1 MKVLK
6 AEQVADLAHELPGA
20 GAELDVHWLEGPA
33 NADRLDV
40 GLVTVVPGGATP
52 PHVHLGGQVIVV
64 ISGEGFVA
72 TGDERVALG
81 AGDVVITPPG
91 ELHTHGAAAGS
102 HLAHLTVTTA
112 GYEFPAVVTDP
123 PAGTGDA

>member
-1 MKVLK
+1 MKIVRVD
-6 AEQVADLAHELPGA
+6 EVADLAGKVPEGEAAL
-20 GAELDVHWLEGPA
+20 EVHWLEGPV

-40 GLVTVVPGGATP
+40 GVVTVVPGGATP

-72 TGDERVALG
+72 NGAERLAVH

-102 HLAHLTVTTA
+102 HLAHLSVTTA
-112 GYEFPAVVTDP
+112 GHELPGSEGAP
-123 PAGTGDA
+123 GPGLP